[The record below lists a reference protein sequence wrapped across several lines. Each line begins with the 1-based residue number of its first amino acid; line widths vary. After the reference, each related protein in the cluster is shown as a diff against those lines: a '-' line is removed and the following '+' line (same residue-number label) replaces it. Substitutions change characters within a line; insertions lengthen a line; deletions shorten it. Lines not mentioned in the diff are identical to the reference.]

1 MTVLLIYLLT
11 STLRSGTSIAY
22 TAMGGVVSERAGVI
36 NIGLEGIMTAS
47 AFAAVAGAYISGSPW
62 IGVLFAILIGIAISA
77 VHAVVCITCGGNQSV
92 SSMALILLATG
103 FSGIATKAIFGQQGT
118 TAQVKNMSS
127 FPLLEKIP
135 VVGGVLST
143 LSPLVYISVIV
154 LLILIFVFKKT
165 TFGLHITMV
174 GEHPKA
180 AETAGISVNRV
191 RYLCVLLSGVLG
203 GLGGATLSIGQMN
216 LFQEGMV
223 AGRGYLAMAA
233 VIMGNWTPLG
243 AFGASMFFG
252 FFSALQVY
260 LQTQPSNPIPTEFVQ
275 MIPYIACVLIM
286 VYTSIKRVRQ
296 NEEVSGKPKASG
308 KPYTRFVESR

>member
-1 MTVLLIYLLT
+1 MSIAILYLLT

-22 TAMGGVVSERAGVI
+22 TAMGGVLSERSGVV

-47 AFAAVAGAYISGSPW
+47 AFAAVVGSYLTGSPW
-62 IGVLFAILIGIAISA
+62 MGVLFAVLVGIVISA

-118 TAQVKNMSS
+118 TEQVVNMSD
-127 FPLLEKIP
+127 FPLLKKVPI
-135 VVGGVLST
+135 VGEILSS
-143 LSPLVYISVIV
+143 LSPLVYLSFLV
-154 LLILIFVFKKT
+154 LLILVYMFQRT
-165 TFGLHITMV
+165 RFGLHITMT

-180 AETAGISVNRV
+180 AETAGINVHRV
-191 RYLCVLLSGVLG
+191 RYACVLLSGVLG

-243 AFGASMFFG
+243 AFGAAMFFG
-252 FFSALQVY
+252 FFNALQVF
-260 LQTQPSNPIPTEFVQ
+260 LQTRPGNPIPTEFVQ
-275 MIPYIACVLIM
+275 MIPYAACVLIM
-286 VYTSIKRVRQ
+286 VYSSRKRRHNGVA
-296 NEEVSGKPKASG
+296 ASG
-308 KPYTRFVESR
+308 KPYTKFVQTR

>member
-1 MTVLLIYLLT
+1 MSTLLIYLLT

-22 TAMGGVVSERAGVI
+22 TAMGGVVSEKSGVV

-47 AFAAVAGAYISGSPW
+47 AFAAVAGSYITGSPW
-62 IGVLFAILIGIAISA
+62 MGVLLAIVVGVMISA

-103 FSGIATKAIFGQQGT
+103 FSGIATKAIFGRQGT
-118 TAQVKNMSS
+118 TEQVANMSS

-135 VVGGVLST
+135 VIGSVLST
-143 LSPLVYISVIV
+143 LSPLVYLSFVI
-154 LLILIFVFKKT
+154 LLILIYVFKKT
-165 TFGLHITMV
+165 TFGLHISMV

-180 AETAGISVNRV
+180 AETAGISVNKV
-191 RYLCVLLSGVLG
+191 RYICVLLSGFLG

-233 VIMGNWTPLG
+233 VIMGNWTPIG

-260 LQTQPSNPIPTEFVQ
+260 LQTQPSNIIPTEFVQ

-286 VYTSIKRVRQ
+286 IYTSLIRGHQ
-296 NEEVSGKPKASG
+296 GETVSGKPMASG
-308 KPYTRFVESR
+308 KPYTKFVQSR

>member
-1 MTVLLIYLLT
+1 MSTLLVYLLT

-22 TAMGGVVSERAGVI
+22 TAMGGVVSEKSGVV

-47 AFAAVAGAYISGSPW
+47 AFAAVAGSYITGSPW
-62 IGVLFAILIGIAISA
+62 MGVLLAIVVGVMISA

-103 FSGIATKAIFGQQGT
+103 FSGIATKAIFGRQGT
-118 TAQVKNMSS
+118 TEQVANMSS

-135 VVGGVLST
+135 VIGSVLST
-143 LSPLVYISVIV
+143 LSPLVYLSFVI
-154 LLILIFVFKKT
+154 LLI
-165 TFGLHITMV
+165 V

-180 AETAGISVNRV
+180 AETAGISVNKV
-191 RYLCVLLSGVLG
+191 RYICVLLSGFLG

-233 VIMGNWTPLG
+233 VIMGNWTPIG

-260 LQTQPSNPIPTEFVQ
+260 LQTQPSNIIPTEFVQ

-286 VYTSIKRVRQ
+286 VYTSLIRGHQ
-296 NEEVSGKPKASG
+296 GETVSGKPMASG
-308 KPYTRFVESR
+308 KPYTKFVQSR

>member
-11 STLRSGTSIAY
+11 STLRSGTSMAY
-22 TAMGGVVSERAGVI
+22 TAMGGVLSERAGVI

-47 AFAAVAGAYISGSPW
+47 AFAAVVGSYLTGSPW
-62 IGVLFAILIGIAISA
+62 MGVLFAMIVGVVISA
-77 VHAVVCITCGGNQSV
+77 IHGLVCITFGGNQSV

-103 FSGIATKAIFGQQGT
+103 FSGIGTKAIFGQQGT
-118 TAQVKNMSS
+118 SQQVASITK

-135 VVGGVLST
+135 LVGQTLAT
-143 LSPLVYISVIV
+143 LSPLVYIGFIV
-154 LLILIFVFKKT
+154 LIILVYVFKKT

-180 AETAGISVNRV
+180 AETAGINVHKT
-191 RYLCVLLSGVLG
+191 RYLCVLLSGLLG
-203 GLGGATLSIGQMN
+203 GLGGATLSIGQMD

-223 AGRGYLAMAA
+223 SGRGYLAMAA

-260 LQTQPSNPIPTEFVQ
+260 LQTVPGNPIPTEFVQ
-275 MIPYIACVLIM
+275 VIPYVACVLIM
-286 VYTSIKRVRQ
+286 IYGSSKRVG
-296 NEEVSGKPKASG
+296 NGVASSG
-308 KPYTRFVESR
+308 KPYTKYVQAR

>member
-1 MTVLLIYLLT
+1 MTVAIIYLLT

-22 TAMGGVVSERAGVI
+22 TAMGGVLSERSGVV

-47 AFAAVAGAYISGSPW
+47 AFGAVVGSYVTGSPW
-62 IGVLFAILIGIAISA
+62 MGVLFAMLIGIAISA
-77 VHAVVCITCGGNQSV
+77 VHAVICITCGGNQSV

-103 FSGIATKAIFGQQGT
+103 FSGIATKAIFGRQGT
-118 TAQVKNMSS
+118 TEQVANISS
-127 FPLLEKIP
+127 FPALNNIP
-135 VVGGVLST
+135 VIGPTLAT
-143 LSPLVYISVIV
+143 LSPLVYISFIV
-154 LLILIFVFKKT
+154 MLILVYVFKKT
-165 TFGLHITMV
+165 SFGLHITMV

-180 AETAGISVNRV
+180 AETAGINVHRV
-191 RYLCVLLSGVLG
+191 RYFCVLLSGVLG

-243 AFGASMFFG
+243 AFGAAMFFG
-252 FFSALQVY
+252 FFNALQVY
-260 LQTQPSNPIPTEFVQ
+260 LQTRPGNPIPTEFVQ

-286 VYTSIKRVRQ
+286 VYSSSKRRHNGVA
-296 NEEVSGKPKASG
+296 ASG
-308 KPYTRFVESR
+308 KPYTKYVQSR

>member
-1 MTVLLIYLLT
+1 MSNLFVYLLT

-22 TAMGGVVSERAGVI
+22 TTMGGVVSERSGVV

-47 AFAAVAGAYISGSPW
+47 AFAAVVGSFLTGSPW
-62 IGVLFAILIGIAISA
+62 MGVLFAILTGVLISA
-77 VHAVVCITCGGNQSV
+77 VHGMVCITFGGNQSV

-103 FSGIATKAIFGQQGT
+103 LSGIGTKAIFGRQGT
-118 TAQVKNMSS
+118 TEQVVNISK
-127 FPLLEKIP
+127 FPLLENIP
-135 VVGGVLST
+135 VVGPTLAT
-143 LSPLVYISVIV
+143 LSPLVYISFFV
-154 LLILIFVFKKT
+154 LLAMVYVFKKT

-180 AETAGISVNRV
+180 AETAGINVHRT

-203 GLGGATLSIGQMN
+203 GLGGATLSIGQMD

-223 AGRGYLAMAA
+223 SGRGYLAMAA

-260 LQTQPSNPIPTEFVQ
+260 LQTVPDNPIPTEFVQ
-275 MIPYIACVLIM
+275 MIPYVACVGIM
-286 VYTSIKRVRQ
+286 IYSSWKRAGGGVA
-296 NEEVSGKPKASG
+296 ASG
-308 KPYTRFVESR
+308 KPYTKFVQAR